1 GLRMSAFA
9 ALVSSPSGKISD
21 IFTTPWLVVEAMLDD
36 CPAQGFP
43 APLPLFGQKTDD
55 RPLALLLQPET
66 GRLDLL
72 RQGQGRKFLFQ
83 HVLARMRGHPG
94 AGFRNLFF
102 GELPAQLWR
111 RLRLRQ
117 RHTPDHLRAAALDSG
132 IVSHPYQL
140 HHLFTNAEMHEE
152 PLQRDHHLGNIL
164 PETAAGSRVSTL
176 PT

>member
-1 GLRMSAFA
+1 SRSIWRMLTLPSPAIRRRPSSRTFTSAASACIALRTIAPSRLSPILPARSGLSCFMRSTRSLGLRMSAFA

-66 GRLDLL
+66 GQLDLL

-83 HVLARMRGHPG
+83 HVLAMMGGHPG
-94 AGFRNLFF
+94 VEFRNLF
-102 GELPAQLWR
+102 
-111 RLRLRQ
+111 
-117 RHTPDHLRAAALDSG
+117 
-132 IVSHPYQL
+132 
-140 HHLFTNAEMHEE
+140 
-152 PLQRDHHLGNIL
+152 
-164 PETAAGSRVSTL
+164 
-176 PT
+176 